1 MINDDCKIA
10 NLFNSYFANITE
22 PLKITRWRN
31 DLPSDNIPN
40 ILYKF
45 SDHPSVVKIREMGF
59 DGIFTFSHVYPWE
72 VSEIL
77 ACLDSK
83 KSISGLIPTKILKLI
98 SDCCVVPLTDCINN
112 CFLDCKFPDDLKLA
126 EVIPVHKSKSV
137 LEKEN
142 YRPISLLPVLSKVIE
157 KLMAKRIS
165 EFFQNKLSNFL
176 CGFRSKY
183 STQHALFRLI
193 QKWQSSLDKSWK
205 IGTILMDLSKAFDTL
220 PHDLLIAKLQ
230 AYGFG
235 DDSLKLISSYLSN
248 RYQRVRIGSAL
259 SEWLQLLL
267 GIPQGSILGP
277 LLFNIFINDIFYFI
291 TDVDLCN
298 FADDNTIYNCQN
310 SLEKVITTLE
320 LGVEECLR
328 WFQVNQMAI
337 NADKFQLMFLGAG
350 ETNFGLN
357 ICGTVVKSQ
366 HCVKLL
372 GVEIDS
378 SLRFDAHIRNIC
390 KKANT
395 KIRCLQRIRNY
406 VSVKQAEVLS
416 SAYILS
422 GFSYCPIIWM
432 YSSKTLG
439 LLIQKVQKRCLRTIH
454 GQYDLSLS
462 ELLELSKTQS
472 IHNRHLQAM
481 LTEVYKS
488 LNDLN
493 PPFMKDY
500 FKLKNISYSLRARK
514 LQSRRLY
521 NFLA

>member
-1 MINDDCKIA
+1 M
-10 NLFNSYFANITE
+10 
-22 PLKITRWRN
+22 
-31 DLPSDNIPN
+31 
-40 ILYKF
+40 
-45 SDHPSVVKIREMGF
+45 
-59 DGIFTFSHVYPWE
+59 
-72 VSEIL
+72 
-77 ACLDSK
+77 
-83 KSISGLIPTKILKLI
+83 
-98 SDCCVVPLTDCINN
+98 
-112 CFLDCKFPDDLKLA
+112 
-126 EVIPVHKSKSV
+126 
-137 LEKEN
+137 
-142 YRPISLLPVLSKVIE
+142 
-157 KLMAKRIS
+157 
-165 EFFQNKLSNFL
+165 
-176 CGFRSKY
+176 
-183 STQHALFRLI
+183 
-193 QKWQSSLDKSWK
+193 
-205 IGTILMDLSKAFDTL
+205 
-220 PHDLLIAKLQ
+220 
-230 AYGFG
+230 
-235 DDSLKLISSYLSN
+235 
-248 RYQRVRIGSAL
+248 
-259 SEWLQLLL
+259 
-267 GIPQGSILGP
+267 
-277 LLFNIFINDIFYFI
+277 
-291 TDVDLCN
+291 
-298 FADDNTIYNCQN
+298 
-310 SLEKVITTLE
+310 LE

-357 ICGTVVKSQ
+357 ICGTIVKSQ

-372 GVEIDS
+372 GAEIDS

-406 VSVKQAEVLS
+406 VSVKQTEVLS

-500 FKLKNISYSLRARK
+500 FKLKNISYSLRGTEILFLPPTCSATYGSNSIHFQACSLWKK
-514 LQSRRLY
+514 LTS
-521 NFLA
+521 NVKLATSLSSFKNKLLKVSLRCSCRICKK